1 MSFTRHFID
10 RPVATTLATLA
21 VTLAGGLAYF
31 KLPVSPLPQ
40 VDFPTLSVSANLPGA
55 SPETMAAT
63 VATPLE
69 RTLGRIPGVTEMTS
83 SSSLG
88 TTNITLQFDLDR
100 DINGAAGDVQAAI
113 NAASGLLPSGM
124 PARPNYRKQNPSD
137 SPIMILTL
145 TSDVFTAGQIYD
157 YASTVLGQK
166 ISQIEGISRVSI
178 GGSSL
183 PAVRVSMDLPAVE
196 RSGLSLDQVRSTIA
210 SNNVSRPKG
219 EIEDGDRRWQVKASD
234 QLHHASDYLPMIIG
248 YKNGAAVKLGDVAT
262 VEDSVQDILNYGTS
276 NGVPSVSL
284 VLFRQPGANILETTE
299 KVRAMLPRLVSAM
312 PAAIDMKILMERTGS
327 IRGSLAE
334 VQHSLVISVI
344 LVVLVVWLFLR
355 RARAAL
361 IPGVAVPVSL
371 IGTFAVM
378 YLFGYSI
385 DNLSLMALTIAT
397 GFVVDDAVVVLENIT
412 RHIEAGMPAKEAA
425 RRGAKEV
432 TSTVISMSLSL
443 IAVFIP
449 ILFMG
454 GIIGRL
460 FREFA
465 VVLSV
470 SIAVSLVVSLTTTP
484 MMCARLLGREKNE
497 RPPGRISRGIEW
509 CFTRLQNA
517 YVHTLDTALNHRWLT
532 LLALVATVALTCWQY
547 VTIPKGFIPQQ
558 ESTQL
563 TGSITADQNIS
574 FQLMKQRVAE
584 VAEIIRQD
592 PAIAAIN
599 ASTGSGSPRSE
610 SRNSGSVFINLKPT
624 SESGVTP
631 LEVIARLRKKT
642 ARIPGVFVSLQ
653 PSQDIR
659 IGGRSSSAAYQYSLQ
674 SSDLTELRV
683 WEAKVKQ
690 ALMKL
695 PSIVDVNSDFQ
706 DKAGLTR
713 VVIDREAASR
723 LGVPI
728 REIDSTLYSAF
739 GQRQISP
746 IYADLNQYQV
756 VMEAQRDQS
765 ADPDALAN
773 IHLKS
778 SSGELV
784 PLTSLAHWESAPA
797 PLTINHQGQ
806 FAAVTFSFNLAPG
819 ASFSDVTTEI
829 NQTVEKL
836 GLPNTIQRNFAGT
849 AGAFAASLKSQPW
862 LVLAGLLVIYLTLGI
877 LYESFL
883 HPLTILSTLPSAGIG
898 ALLALRVCKLD
909 FDIMGFIGIFLLIGI
924 VKKNAIMM
932 IDFALDAERQRRLDP
947 KSAILEA
954 CKLRLRP
961 ILMTTLAALF
971 GALPLAI
978 GFGYG
983 SELRRPLG
991 VSIVGGLILSQLLTL
1006 YTTPVVYLFLDK
1018 LRHQWMGRGESLV
1031 VNSES

>member
-88 TTNITLQFDLDR
+88 TTSITLQFDLDR

-124 PARPNYRKQNPSD
+124 PARPSYRKQNPSD
-137 SPIMILTL
+137 APIMILTL

-183 PAVRVSMDLPAVE
+183 PAVRVSLDLPAVE
-196 RSGLSLDQVRSTIA
+196 RSGLSLDQIRNTIA
-210 SNNVSRPKG
+210 SNNVSKPKG

-248 YKNGAAVKLGDVAT
+248 YQNGAAIRLGDVAT
-262 VEDSVQDILNYGTS
+262 VEDSVQDVLNYGTS

-299 KVRAMLPRLVSAM
+299 KVRAMLPRLVSSM
-312 PAAIDMKILMERTGS
+312 PAAIDMKILMERTAS

-334 VQHSLVISVI
+334 VQHSLILSVI
-344 LVVLVVWLFLR
+344 LVILVVWLFLR
-355 RARAAL
+355 RVRAAL

-465 VVLSV
+465 VVLSA
-470 SIAVSLVVSLTTTP
+470 SIVVSLVVSLTTTP

-509 CFTRLQNA
+509 CFTKLQNA
-517 YVHTLDTALNHRWLT
+517 YTHTLDIALNHRWLT
-532 LLALVATVALTCWQY
+532 LLALVGTVALTCWQY

-558 ESTQL
+558 DSPQIGGT
-563 TGSITADQNIS
+563 ITADQSIS
-574 FQLMKQRVAE
+574 FQLMKQRVSE

-592 PAIAAIN
+592 PAVAAVN
-599 ASTGSGSPRSE
+599 ASTGSGSPRSD
-610 SRNSGSVFINLKPT
+610 SRNSGGVFINLKPT
-624 SESGVTP
+624 SETGVTA
-631 LEVIARLRKKT
+631 LEVVARLRKKT
-642 ARIPGVFVSLQ
+642 ARIPGVLVSLQ
-653 PSQDIR
+653 PNQDIR

-690 ALMKL
+690 ALIKL
-695 PSIVDVNSDFQ
+695 PSIVDLNSDFQ

-756 VMEAQRDQS
+756 VMEARRDQS
-765 ADPDALAN
+765 NDPDALAN
-773 IHLKS
+773 IRLRS

-784 PLTSLAHWESAPA
+784 PLSSLARWESAPA

-806 FAAVTFSFNLAPG
+806 FAAVTISFNLAPG

-932 IDFALDAERQRRLDP
+932 IDFALDAERQRGLDP
-947 KSAILEA
+947 KTAILEA

-978 GFGYG
+978 GYGYG

-1006 YTTPVVYLFLDK
+1006 YTTPVVYLFLDN
-1018 LRHQWMGRGESLV
+1018 LRHRWMGNKKLLKVRS
-1031 VNSES
+1031 